1 MKHTYL
7 STSLFILTSI
17 FTIHYS
23 SAAPAVEQR
32 TTEGSASSR
41 TTEGSASSRT
51 TEGSANSTPPNIIF
65 ILADDWGLGDV
76 KTYGGDRCKIDTPH
90 MDRLAETGMKFTDAH
105 SSSAVCTP
113 TRYSVLT
120 GRYNWRS
127 RLKQMVLWGF
137 SPPLIEPGRETVA
150 SMLKQNGYT
159 TCMLGKWHLGM
170 NMPTTDGKA
179 PAKTGKNTDWKAKI
193 KNGPNAV
200 GFDYYY
206 GISASL
212 DMPPYIWI
220 ENERFVGECTTEKK
234 FLRKGVAHADFEAV
248 DVLPVITEKAVAYV
262 TEQAKTKQPFFLYMP
277 LASPH
282 TPIVP
287 SKNFQGKSPL
297 GAYGDFVMETDW
309 AVGEVVKAVEAAG
322 IAKNTLI
329 IVTADNGCSNAA
341 RPGFKDQSQLMFR
354 TGGNAPD
361 EAGKH
366 YASDIY
372 RGHKADIYEGGHRV
386 PFIARWDGQVKAG
399 SISDDTVCL
408 VDLFATCAD
417 IVGAEVADTAAED
430 SVSILPVLN
439 GTTQGPIREA
449 VVHHSIN
456 GSFAIR
462 KGKWKLAF
470 CPGSG
475 GWTHPRP
482 GKPAELKKL
491 EAHEWVQLFDMQADP
506 AETKNLSAQH
516 PDKVKELTQLA
527 EKTINDGR
535 STPGA
540 KQQNDGAKTELYPG
554 WIREAKN

>member
-1 MKHTYL
+1 MNRL
-7 STSLFILTSI
+7 SIRLFILTTLFSI
-17 FTIHYS
+17 YHST
-23 SAAPAVEQR
+23 AEQR
-32 TTEGSASSR
+32 TTEGTASS
-41 TTEGSASSRT
+41 SIQA
-51 TEGSANSTPPNIIF
+51 PNIIF
-65 ILADDWGLGDV
+65 ILTDDWGLGDV
-76 KTYGGDRCKIDTPH
+76 KTYGGERCKIDTPH

-150 SMLKQNGYT
+150 SMLQKNGYT

-170 NMPTTDGKA
+170 DMPTTDEKG
-179 PAKTGKNTDWKAKI
+179 PTKTGDNVDWKAKI
-193 KNGPNAV
+193 ANGPNSI
-200 GFDYYY
+200 GFDNFY

-220 ENERFVGECTTEKK
+220 ENERFVGECTTTKA
-234 FLRKGVAHADFEAV
+234 FHRKGPAHADFEAV
-248 DVLPVITEKAVAYV
+248 DVLPILTEKAVAYI
-262 TEQAKTKQPFFLYMP
+262 KQEAQGEKPFFLYMP

-287 SKNFQGKSPL
+287 SKNFQGKSPV

-309 AVGEVVKAVEAAG
+309 SVGEVVKAVEEAG
-322 IAKNTLI
+322 IAGNTLI

-341 RPGFKDQSQLMFR
+341 RQGFKDESQLMFR
-354 TGGNAPD
+354 MGKKGKDQPN
-361 EAGKH
+361 KH

-430 SVSILPVLN
+430 SVSILPVLKE
-439 GTTQGPIREA
+439 TATAPIREA
-449 VVHHSIN
+449 TVHHSIN

-462 KGKWKLAF
+462 KGKWKLTF

-475 GWTHPRP
+475 GWTDPKP
-482 GKPAELKKL
+482 GKRKSKL
-491 EAHEWVQLFDMQADP
+491 ASHEWVQLFDMEADP
-506 AETKNLSAQH
+506 AETRNLSGKH
-516 PDKVKELTQLA
+516 PEVVASLTRLA
-527 EKTINDGR
+527 EKYIADGR

-540 KQQNDGAKTELYPG
+540 KQQNNGTGTYLYPG
-554 WIREAKN
+554 WIRNARQ

>member
-1 MKHTYL
+1 MNRL
-7 STSLFILTSI
+7 SITLFILTSSALGG
-17 FTIHYS
+17 FTMS
-23 SAAPAVEQR
+23 AFAAAPAGQR
-32 TTEGSASSR
+32 ATEGSASS
-41 TTEGSASSRT
+41 SIQA
-51 TEGSANSTPPNIIF
+51 PNIIF

-76 KTYGGDRCKIDTPH
+76 KTYGGARCKIDTPH

-127 RLKQMVLWGF
+127 KKKAGVLGGF
-137 SPPLIEPGRETVA
+137 SPPMIESGRETVA
-150 SMLKQNGYT
+150 SMLQQNGYT
-159 TCMLGKWHLGM
+159 TCVLGKWHLGM
-170 NMPTTDGKA
+170 NFPTTNGLGA
-179 PAKTGKNTDWKAKI
+179 VAKNTDWKGQI

-341 RPGFKDQSQLMFR
+341 RPGFKDKSQLMFR
-354 TGGNAPD
+354 TGENAPD
-361 EAGKH
+361 QAGKH

-399 SISDDTVCL
+399 SVSDDTVCL

-482 GKPAELKKL
+482 GKPAELKNL

-540 KQQNDGAKTELYPG
+540 KQQNDGAKTELYPE
-554 WIREAKN
+554 WIRQAKK

>member
-1 MKHTYL
+1 MHKIL
-7 STSLFILTSI
+7 SLALAA
-17 FTIHYS
+17 FTAVITTD
-23 SAAPAVEQR
+23 AAHARPASE
-32 TTEGSASSR
+32 
-41 TTEGSASSRT
+41 
-51 TEGSANSTPPNIIF
+51 NPNIIF

-113 TRYSVLT
+113 TRYGVLT

-127 RLKQMVLWGF
+127 RLKQMVLYGF
-137 SPPLIEPGRETVA
+137 SPPLIEPRRETVA

-170 NMPTTDGKA
+170 DMPTTDGK
-179 PAKTGKNTDWKAKI
+179 PPTKTGENTDWQGKI
-193 KNGPNAV
+193 KNGPNAI

-220 ENERFVGECTTEKK
+220 ENERFVGECTTEKQ
-234 FLRKGVAHADFEAV
+234 FLRKGLAHADFEAV
-248 DVLPVITEKAVAYV
+248 DVLPILTEKAVAYI
-262 TEQAKTKQPFFLYMP
+262 KQEAQGEKPFFLYMP

-287 SKNFQGKSPL
+287 SKNFRGKSPL
-297 GAYGDFVMETDW
+297 GSYGDFVMETDW
-309 AVGEVVKAVEAAG
+309 SVGEVVKAVEEAG
-322 IAKNTLI
+322 IAGNTLI

-341 RPGFKDQSQLMFR
+341 SRGFKDQSQLKFR
-354 TGGNAPD
+354 MG
-361 EAGKH
+361 EAGKKGKDDPNGH

-399 SISDDTVCL
+399 SVSDNTVCL

-417 IVGAEVADTAAED
+417 IVGAKVADTAAED
-430 SVSILPVLN
+430 SVSILPVLK
-439 GTTQGPIREA
+439 GTAKAPTREA

-475 GWTHPRP
+475 GWTNPRP
-482 GKPAELKKL
+482 GKTGDLKKL
-491 EAHEWVQLFDMQADP
+491 PVHEWVQLFDMEADP
-506 AETKNLSAQH
+506 AETNNLSGKH
-516 PDKVKELTQLA
+516 PEIVASLTLLA
-527 EKTINDGR
+527 EKYIANGR

-540 KQQNDGAKTELYPG
+540 KQQNNGKGTYLYPG
-554 WIREAKN
+554 WIRHAKK

>member
-1 MKHTYL
+1 MKL
-7 STSLFILTSI
+7 DR
-17 FTIHYS
+17 FTIPLLLLTALCTLQT
-23 SAAPAVEQR
+23 SAAESSQGKSSTEQQR
-32 TTEGSASSR
+32 ANNESASSR
-41 TTEGSASSRT
+41 TTKGSASS
-51 TEGSANSTPPNIIF
+51 PKPNVIF

-76 KTYGGDRCKIDTPH
+76 KTYGGDRCKIETPH
-90 MDRLAETGMKFTDAH
+90 MDRLAGKGMKFTDAH

-127 RLKQMVLWGF
+127 KKKAGVLNGF
-137 SPPLIEPGRETVA
+137 SPHLIKPGRETVA
-150 SMLKQNGYT
+150 SMLQNNGYH
-159 TCMLGKWHLGM
+159 TCMIGKWHLGM
-170 NMPTTDGKA
+170 NFPTTNGKA
-179 PAKTGKNTDWKAKI
+179 ASKDNTDWKGQI

-220 ENERFVGECTTEKK
+220 ENDRFVGECTTTKA
-234 FLRKGVAHADFEAV
+234 FLRPHRPGPAHEDFEAV
-248 DVLPVITEKAVAYV
+248 DVLPVLTEKAVSYIKERA
-262 TEQAKTKQPFFLYMP
+262 QADKPFFLYMP

-287 SKNFQGKSPL
+287 SKPFQGKSPV
-297 GAYGDFVMETDW
+297 GSYGDFVMETDW
-309 AVGEVVKAVEAAG
+309 SIGEVVKAVEEAG
-322 IAKNTLI
+322 IANNTLI
-329 IVTADNGCSNAA
+329 IVTADNGCSNMA
-341 RPGFKDQSQLMFR
+341 RDGFKKKDQLIFR

-399 SISDDTVCL
+399 SVSDDTVCL

-417 IVGAEVADTAAED
+417 IAGAEVADTAAED
-430 SVSILPVLN
+430 SVSIVPVLN
-439 GTTQGPIREA
+439 GTAQEPIREA

-491 EAHEWVQLFDMQADP
+491 AAHELVQLFDMQADP

-540 KQQNDGAKTELYPG
+540 KQKNDGAKTELYPG
-554 WIREAKN
+554 WMREAKN

>member
-1 MKHTYL
+1 MNRL
-7 STSLFILTSI
+7 SITLFILTSSALGG
-17 FTIHYS
+17 FTMS
-23 SAAPAVEQR
+23 AFAAAPAGQR
-32 TTEGSASSR
+32 ATEGSASS
-41 TTEGSASSRT
+41 SIQA
-51 TEGSANSTPPNIIF
+51 PNIIF

-76 KTYGGDRCKIDTPH
+76 KTYGGARCKIDTPH

-127 RLKQMVLWGF
+127 KKKAGVLGGF
-137 SPPLIEPGRETVA
+137 SPPMIESGRETVA
-150 SMLKQNGYT
+150 SMLQQNGYT

-170 NMPTTDGKA
+170 NFPTTNGLGA
-179 PAKTGKNTDWKAKI
+179 VAKNTDWKGQI

-341 RPGFKDQSQLMFR
+341 RPGFKDKSQLMFR
-354 TGGNAPD
+354 TGENAPD
-361 EAGKH
+361 QAGKH

-399 SISDDTVCL
+399 SVSDDTVCL

-482 GKPAELKKL
+482 GKPAELKNL

-540 KQQNDGAKTELYPG
+540 KQQNDGAKTELYPE
-554 WIREAKN
+554 WIRQAKK

>member
-23 SAAPAVEQR
+23 SAAPAAEQR
-32 TTEGSASSR
+32 ATEGSAS
-41 TTEGSASSRT
+41 
-51 TEGSANSTPPNIIF
+51 STPPNIIF

-90 MDRLAETGMKFTDAH
+90 MDRLAETGMKFNDAH

-127 RLKQMVLWGF
+127 RLKQIVLWGF

-150 SMLKQNGYT
+150 SMLQKNGYT

-170 NMPTTDGKA
+170 DMPTTDEKA
-179 PAKTGKNTDWKAKI
+179 PTKTGDNVDWKAKI
-193 KNGPNAV
+193 ANGPNSI
-200 GFDYYY
+200 GFDYFY

-282 TPIVP
+282 TPIAP
-287 SKNFQGKSPL
+287 SKNFQGKSPV
-297 GAYGDFVMETDW
+297 GSYGDFVMETDW
-309 AVGEVVKAVEAAG
+309 SIGEVVKAVEEAG
-322 IAKNTLI
+322 IANNTLI
-329 IVTADNGCSNAA
+329 IVTADNGCSNMA
-341 RPGFKDQSQLMFR
+341 RDGFKKKGQLIFR
-354 TGGNAPD
+354 TGGNATD

-399 SISDDTVCL
+399 SVSDDTVCL

-439 GTTQGPIREA
+439 GTSQGPIREA

-475 GWTHPRP
+475 GWTDPKP
-482 GKPAELKKL
+482 GKRRSKL
-491 EAHEWVQLFDMQADP
+491 ASHEWVQLFDMEADP
-506 AETKNLSAQH
+506 AETKNLSGKH
-516 PDKVKELTQLA
+516 PEVVAELTRLA
-527 EKTINDGR
+527 EKYIADGR

-540 KQQNDGAKTELYPG
+540 KQQNNGTGTYLYPG
-554 WIREAKN
+554 WIRNAKK